1 MYFSE
6 SNLELRV
13 NISAS
18 PRIVV
23 SVGLILVAG
32 ATLADEPVHSVTP
45 KSAPITTPYDGFVSI
60 AASGLR
66 IGFLETGF
74 DYSGTSVEGAASV
87 AMPLSGPYVLQA
99 DMNVSSLETSIE
111 AVEFTR
117 TFLQGTV
124 HIFWRDPAIGS
135 FGVITQYSDENVD
148 ENSTVDIPVKFI
160 FAGIE
165 GQYFL
170 NTSTLYLQLAYERIN
185 EEIFGQY
192 EVNGGVLGSEF
203 RTFFQPNLMTTLRA
217 GYEFNQL
224 SFTGFELDAT
234 IVSVGAVIEYAPDQ
248 YPVSFFGTIDGLQQS
263 YDIGWVSGEFEESVR
278 ALVGI
283 KYNFGSKSLFE
294 RDRNGASMTPL
305 RPYRPLFGIII
316 PAG

>member
-1 MYFSE
+1 MYFSK
-6 SNLELRV
+6 SNLELSL

-18 PRIVV
+18 TRIAV
-23 SVGLILVAG
+23 SVGLILAAG
-32 ATLADEPVHSVTP
+32 ATSAGEPVHPVAP
-45 KSAPITTPYDGFVSI
+45 KPAPITTPYDGFVSI

-66 IGFLETGF
+66 IGFAETGF

-111 AVEFTR
+111 TLEFTR

-135 FGVITQYSDENVD
+135 FGVLTQYSDETIGGILT
-148 ENSTVDIPVKFI
+148 SDISVKFMS
-160 FAGIE
+160 AGIE

-170 NTSTLYLQLAYERIN
+170 NTSTLYLQLAYERARYD
-185 EEIFGQY
+185 FVGS

-217 GYEFNQL
+217 GYEFSQW
-224 SFTGFELDAT
+224 SISGFDLDGT
-234 IVSVGAVIEYAPDQ
+234 IVSVGAAIEYAPDQ
-248 YPVSFFGTIDGLQQS
+248 YPVSFFGTIDGLQQRN
-263 YDIGWVSGEFEESVR
+263 DTFGEYEESVR

-283 KYNFGSKSLFE
+283 KYNFGVKSLFE

-305 RPYRPLFGIII
+305 RPYRPLFGFLVF
-316 PAG
+316 G